1 MGNEV
6 VKKLPIDWNAEKGD
20 GTIAPAPCAPAA
32 QMGVYVWKCLGCPNC
47 RGFVRKDVSP
57 YPRPVDLDGSLAHS
71 VRCAHPSFQAAEPEP
86 LRCVCHAPEIT
97 RSPPPSAGGAA
108 RISCRRCGIHL
119 YDKTE
124 AGVERLWRAMVRG
137 MGKDGDR

>member
-47 RGFVRKDVSP
+47 RGFSFPENRHIARAMCPQFVGLLRTT
-57 YPRPVDLDGSLAHS
+57 LADH
-71 VRCAHPSFQAAEPEP
+71 VRCAHPSFQEPEP
-86 LRCVCHAPEIT
+86 LFCPACGAEVVPYELGDAWRVYC
-97 RSPPPSAGGAA
+97 SPCGFYAQHSDRAELE
-108 RISCRRCGIHL
+108 RILRKLAKRG
-119 YDKTE
+119 KT
-124 AGVERLWRAMVRG
+124 
-137 MGKDGDR
+137 